1 MLNKI
6 HFLIIRH
13 KPNVLAFQPYFYD
26 DCGANKNCLKL
37 YNFEASLPKPWNSR
51 VSTFSSGG
59 LQLKTSTGEGANSS

>member
-1 MLNKI
+1 MQNKI

-13 KPNVLAFQPYFYD
+13 KPNVLAFQPYFYY
-26 DCGANKNCLKL
+26 DCGANKNSLKL

-59 LQLKTSTGEGANSS
+59 LQLSL